1 MIDLERFS
9 LLNFYRPNQYR
20 GEGGNVDIAPLLL
33 QQNMKVFRTE
43 LDSFPDR
50 LNMDFEEMR
59 IFIICHKKATCLKR
73 SYKYLLKSNFPSG
86 EPEEHQT
93 GGDEQSSALW
103 GENALK
109 VRSEGVDVQKKSVQ
123 A

>member
-1 MIDLERFS
+1 MPFK
-9 LLNFYRPNQYR
+9 
-20 GEGGNVDIAPLLL
+20 GN
-33 QQNMKVFRTE
+33 R
-43 LDSFPDR
+43 
-50 LNMDFEEMR
+50 
-59 IFIICHKKATCLKR
+59 LKR
-73 SYKYLLKSNFPSG
+73 SYKYLLKSDFPSG
-86 EPEEHQT
+86 KSEEHPT